1 MQKILHLFLI
11 YNTVI
16 NALLEII
23 SKEMSV
29 LMGLLPGMMLFSNRV
44 PIRPQINISASHT
57 ETLELS

>member
-16 NALLEII
+16 NALLQII
-23 SKEMSV
+23 SKEISV
-29 LMGLLPGMMLFSNRV
+29 FMGPLPGMMLFSNRV

-57 ETLELS
+57 